1 LTRYTISL
9 VRGDGIGPELA
20 RAANLLLDTISSNS
34 NAKFDILHIDAGD
47 ATKASYGKA
56 LPDHAL
62 DAIRKSDAC
71 LKAPVGESA
80 ADVVLVLRQTMDLFA
95 NVRPVKSFPNLEG
108 LSNTIDMVIVR
119 ENTED
124 LYLGWEFEVDKDT
137 IISLRR
143 TSGRA
148 SQRIAKYA
156 FRLSSQ
162 RNNKKKVVA
171 VHKANVLR
179 RGDGLFA
186 STCRK
191 VSNDYPHISFTE
203 QYVDACAMNLIRNP
217 EDYDVIL
224 TTNMFGDILSDEAIQ
239 VAGSIGMGPTC
250 NIGDDFALF
259 EPVHGAAFDLA
270 GKNAANPSSIL
281 LSCKLMLEWLGEKNS
296 DNALIQEA
304 KKIEAAIKKLL
315 INNKKTIDIGGD
327 LSTSE
332 FTKAVISQILNLDS
346 KGDI

>member
-1 LTRYTISL
+1 VKYTISL
-9 VRGDGIGPELA
+9 VSGDGIGPELA
-20 RAANLLLDTISSNS
+20 DAANLLLETISSRS
-34 NAKFDILHIDAGD
+34 NVKFDMLRIDAGD
-47 ATKASYGKA
+47 GTKAKSGKA
-56 LPDHAL
+56 LPDQAL
-62 DAIRKSDAC
+62 DAIKQSDAC

-95 NVRPVKSFPNLEG
+95 NVRPIKSFPNLEG
-108 LSNTIDMVIVR
+108 LSDSIDMVIVR

-124 LYLGWEFEVDKDT
+124 LYLGWEFEADKNT

-143 TSGRA
+143 TSERA
-148 SQRIAKYA
+148 SRRIAEYA
-156 FRLSSQ
+156 FQLCSQ
-162 RNNKKKVVA
+162 RNNKKRVVA

-179 RGDGLFA
+179 RADGLFA
-186 STCRK
+186 STCRI
-191 VSNDYPHISFTE
+191 VSKGFPNITFTE

-217 EDYDVIL
+217 EDYDVIV

-296 DNALIQEA
+296 DTITVREA
-304 KKIEAAIKKLL
+304 QKIERAIRKLL
-315 INNKKTIDIGGD
+315 KRNKKTIDIGGKM
-327 LSTSE
+327 STSE
-332 FTKAVISQILNLDS
+332 FTEAVI
-346 KGDI
+346 GEMY

>member
-1 LTRYTISL
+1 
-9 VRGDGIGPELA
+9 
-20 RAANLLLDTISSNS
+20 
-34 NAKFDILHIDAGD
+34 
-47 ATKASYGKA
+47 
-56 LPDHAL
+56 
-62 DAIRKSDAC
+62 
-71 LKAPVGESA
+71 
-80 ADVVLVLRQTMDLFA
+80 
-95 NVRPVKSFPNLEG
+95 
-108 LSNTIDMVIVR
+108 
-119 ENTED
+119 
-124 LYLGWEFEVDKDT
+124 
-137 IISLRR
+137 
-143 TSGRA
+143 
-148 SQRIAKYA
+148 
-156 FRLSSQ
+156 
-162 RNNKKKVVA
+162 
-171 VHKANVLR
+171 
-179 RGDGLFA
+179 LFA

-191 VSNDYPHISFTE
+191 VSNDFPNISFTE